1 MQTKKEKNKSW
12 LAITGFLLLFLGISA
27 ITYYVASNKN
37 LDNQEQNALKDF
49 YIKEQ
54 EIIEDD
60 KKDEEPKNEEVK
72 EHKKIE
78 YIAVLKIPK
87 INLERGLVDPSSYLN
102 NIDYNV
108 QILKN
113 SAMPDQRFGNV
124 MLAAHSG
131 NARISYFRHLDKLN
145 IDDDV
150 IINYNGKTYNYKVVN
165 IYDIEKTGK
174 AQIIRNKN
182 ASTLTLVTCRH
193 NTNRQI
199 VVICELQYTNWY
211 RYIER
216 VVSMNTEKIIR
227 ERFKVFEKL
236 ANIGYNTDSKIIN
249 LKVEE
254 LLLQPNFNRSE
265 LMIAVGI
272 KNALAGKK
280 LVTFLCGIEENDSK
294 KNNNIRKEKIYE

>member
-113 SAMPDQRFGNV
+113 SAMPDQKYGNV

-131 NARISYFRHLDKLN
+131 N
-145 IDDDV
+145 
-150 IINYNGKTYNYKVVN
+150 
-165 IYDIEKTGK
+165 
-174 AQIIRNKN
+174 
-182 ASTLTLVTCRH
+182 CR
-193 NTNRQI
+193 
-199 VVICELQYTNWY
+199 
-211 RYIER
+211 
-216 VVSMNTEKIIR
+216 K
-227 ERFKVFEKL
+227 
-236 ANIGYNTDSKIIN
+236 
-249 LKVEE
+249 
-254 LLLQPNFNRSE
+254 
-265 LMIAVGI
+265 
-272 KNALAGKK
+272 
-280 LVTFLCGIEENDSK
+280 
-294 KNNNIRKEKIYE
+294 

>member
-72 EHKKIE
+72 EQKKIE

-113 SAMPDQRFGNV
+113 SAMPDQKYGNV

-131 NARISYFRHLDKLN
+131 NARVSYFRNLDKLSIN
-145 IDDDV
+145 DEVSID
-150 IINYNGKTYNYKVVN
+150 YKGHTYTYKVVN
-165 IYDIEKTGK
+165 IYDIDKTGK
-174 AQIIRNKN
+174 AQIFRNKN
-182 ASTLTLVTCRH
+182 TNTLTLVTCRH
-193 NTNRQI
+193 NTEKQI
-199 VVICELQYTNWY
+199 IIICELSNTN
-211 RYIER
+211 
-216 VVSMNTEKIIR
+216 
-227 ERFKVFEKL
+227 
-236 ANIGYNTDSKIIN
+236 
-249 LKVEE
+249 
-254 LLLQPNFNRSE
+254 
-265 LMIAVGI
+265 
-272 KNALAGKK
+272 
-280 LVTFLCGIEENDSK
+280 
-294 KNNNIRKEKIYE
+294 

>member
-1 MQTKKEKNKSW
+1 MQAKKEKNKSW

-113 SAMPDQRFGNV
+113 SAMPDQKYGNV

-131 NARISYFRHLDKLN
+131 NARVSYFRNLDKLSIN
-145 IDDDV
+145 DEVSID
-150 IINYNGKTYNYKVVN
+150 YKGHTYTYKVVN
-165 IYDIEKTGK
+165 IYDIDKTGK
-174 AQIIRNKN
+174 AQIFRNKN
-182 ASTLTLVTCRH
+182 TNTLTLVTCRH
-193 NTNRQI
+193 NTEKQI
-199 VVICELQYTNWY
+199 IIICELSNTN
-211 RYIER
+211 
-216 VVSMNTEKIIR
+216 
-227 ERFKVFEKL
+227 
-236 ANIGYNTDSKIIN
+236 
-249 LKVEE
+249 
-254 LLLQPNFNRSE
+254 
-265 LMIAVGI
+265 
-272 KNALAGKK
+272 
-280 LVTFLCGIEENDSK
+280 
-294 KNNNIRKEKIYE
+294 

>member
-113 SAMPDQRFGNV
+113 SAMPDQKYGNTIQ
-124 MLAAHSG
+124 H
-131 NARISYFRHLDKLN
+131 
-145 IDDDV
+145 
-150 IINYNGKTYNYKVVN
+150 
-165 IYDIEKTGK
+165 
-174 AQIIRNKN
+174 
-182 ASTLTLVTCRH
+182 
-193 NTNRQI
+193 
-199 VVICELQYTNWY
+199 
-211 RYIER
+211 
-216 VVSMNTEKIIR
+216 
-227 ERFKVFEKL
+227 
-236 ANIGYNTDSKIIN
+236 
-249 LKVEE
+249 
-254 LLLQPNFNRSE
+254 P
-265 LMIAVGI
+265 
-272 KNALAGKK
+272 
-280 LVTFLCGIEENDSK
+280 
-294 KNNNIRKEKIYE
+294 